1 MNSAIRM
8 RQRRNS
14 IGILF
19 LVLFI
24 GIAGRLIYI
33 QGVQGSE
40 LASEARQNR
49 LRTYTIAAPRGDI
62 IDIDGEILATST
74 VRYHIAVNQQKVA
87 GFILK
92 NDDGAV
98 IDTGASAASDLLAP
112 ILEMDPAELGAQM
125 VGDSTWVYLKKGVEP
140 TVWRQIRA
148 LGIPGIEPERV
159 TDRLYPNGTTA
170 GNLIGYLGT
179 DGTPLAGV
187 EYRFNDVL
195 TGTEGSETVEVGAGG
210 QVIPTGTNDTV
221 ESVAGGTV
229 QLTINQDIQ
238 FVAQQAADQATS
250 QYGAQWTGIAVQDL
264 TTGGL
269 VVLAESGMV
278 DPGNP
283 TDTPAAARNTARSVS
298 SPYEP
303 GSTGK
308 LVTIS
313 AAINEGLVD
322 PLSTFEVS
330 TPQTIDGQTFK
341 DPVPHPT
348 QTMTTAGI
356 LAESSNVGTVQ
367 IGNLMSDAE
376 RYEYIRTF
384 GFGSTTGIEL
394 AGESAG
400 ILYDWDR
407 WDGRTRM
414 ATMFGQGYAVTLVQN
429 VAMVA
434 AIGNGGVYQ
443 SPFIV
448 ERIIA
453 ADGSVSV
460 PDRVESHRVISEE
473 ASQTMLS
480 MMEGVVHADSTGPKA
495 AIDGYR
501 VAGKTGTAQTSDSSG
516 ALTQTVANFV
526 GVVPADNPRFAVAVV
541 VYKPQ
546 AGFYGGT
553 IAAPLFHDVAEFA
566 LHTYGVEPS
575 SGEAPLFPWIVSED
589 S

>member
-1 MNSAIRM
+1 M
-8 RQRRNS
+8 RQRRNT
-14 IGILF
+14 IGIIF
-19 LVLFI
+19 LVVFV
-24 GIAGRLIYI
+24 GIAARLVFI

-40 LASEARQNR
+40 LAAEARENR
-49 LRTYTIAAPRGDI
+49 LRTYTITAPRGDI
-62 IDIDGEILATST
+62 IDIDGELLATST
-74 VRYHIAVNQQKVA
+74 VRYNVAVNQKKVA

-92 NDDGAV
+92 DDDGTV

-112 ILEMDPAELGAQM
+112 ILGRDPAELGAQM
-125 VGDSTWVYLKKGVEP
+125 VGDATWVYLKKGIEP
-140 TVWRQIRA
+140 SVWREIRA
-148 LGIPGIEPERV
+148 LGIVGIEPERV
-159 TDRLYPNGTTA
+159 TDRLYPNGNTA
-170 GNLIGYLGT
+170 GNLIGYVGV
-179 DGTPLAGV
+179 DGEPLAGI
-187 EYRFNDVL
+187 EYRFNDAL
-195 TGTEGSETVEVGAGG
+195 TGTDGSETVEIGAGG

-221 ESVAGGTV
+221 ESVPGGTV
-229 QLTINQDIQ
+229 QLTINRDIQ
-238 FVAQQAADQATS
+238 FAAQQAADETTAK
-250 QYGAQWTGIAVQDL
+250 YGAQWTGVAVQDL

-278 DPGNP
+278 DPANP
-283 TDTPAAARNTARSVS
+283 TDTPAAARNTVRSVS

-322 PLSTFEVS
+322 PLSTLEVS

-341 DPVPHPT
+341 DPVEHPT
-348 QTMTTAGI
+348 QIMTTAGI
-356 LAESSNVGTVQ
+356 LAESSNVGTVL
-367 IGNLMSDAE
+367 IGNHMSDAE
-376 RYEYIRTF
+376 RYEYIRSF
-384 GFGSTTGIEL
+384 GFGSLTGIEL

-400 ILYDWDR
+400 ILYPSDQ

-443 SPFIV
+443 SPYIV
-448 ERIIA
+448 ERTIA
-453 ADGSVSV
+453 ADGTATV
-460 PDRVESHRVISEE
+460 PERAETHQVISPE
-473 ASQTMLS
+473 AAETMLS
-480 MMEGVVHADSTGPKA
+480 MMEGVVHEDSTGPKA
-495 AIDGYR
+495 AIEGYR
-501 VAGKTGTAQTSDSSG
+501 VAGKTGTAQTADASG

-546 AGFYGGT
+546 SGFYGGT
-553 IAAPLFHDVAEFA
+553 IAAPIFHDIAEFA

-575 SGEAPLFPWIVSED
+575 SGEAPLFPWIIGED
-589 S
+589 E